1 MHGRQCSAR
10 AACSCSARR
19 RPEPTAPSARKK
31 VLVASRRVGSPH
43 DAVTATTPSRQ
54 PARMNPGANGCTR
67 RAGGT
72 DQEGEGQRL
81 QAASTLADTAA
92 TAVGRQLKGI
102 AAAGQ
107 PITALACTLNTDG
120 PAATG
125 ETTPIQ
131 AVAVVL
137 IGKAVDLQDRAG
149 TARRLTTGED
159 RIGTRA
165 TTTARRA
172 RIVIPEPT
180 APTEGVSPVSTSLG
194 PIRRGSVP
202 AVCLELLEQAR
213 VERTTV
219 ACSQVGFDM
228 RDFAHAGDD
237 GRHRRLG

>member
-1 MHGRQCSAR
+1 M
-10 AACSCSARR
+10 
-19 RPEPTAPSARKK
+19 K
-31 VLVASRRVGSPH
+31 
-43 DAVTATTPSRQ
+43 
-54 PARMNPGANGCTR
+54 PGADARTR

-72 DQEGEGQRL
+72 DQEGEGPPL

-92 TAVGRQLKGI
+92 TAVGRQPKGT

-107 PITALACTLNTDG
+107 PIIALACTLNTDV

-125 ETTPIQ
+125 EMMPIQ
-131 AVAVVL
+131 AVAVVHIRL
-137 IGKAVDLQDRAG
+137 AVDRLDGAS
-149 TARRLTTGED
+149 TARRLTTGEE
-159 RIGTRA
+159 RIDTRA

-202 AVCLELLEQAR
+202 AVCLQLREQAR

-228 RDFAHAGDD
+228 RDFAHAGDN